1 MHALKCTAL
10 QKCCCTMMTQAPRDE
25 CTKAGQST
33 ARAGAF
39 TDHAKAACPL
49 PPWPVGASSGSS
61 TNFFL
66 RYLLGSALTFA
77 VRGFRVRLGLG

>member
-25 CTKAGQST
+25 CTKAGLSEHGT
-33 ARAGAF
+33 GRRI
-39 TDHAKAACPL
+39 HAKAACPL